1 MQHIMSQH
9 RTTEKTK
16 SFLDIHTIVGVC
28 FVAIIL
34 NFNLDLFITKPA
46 FASEASGKIEKIE
59 EISDGR
65 FVVFIEEAANRLNK
79 PDCLHPIGYFMVA
92 NENSVEG
99 KKHID
104 MLRYA
109 KKNNLA
115 VSIVGTGTC
124 KRWVDAEDINY
135 LGISW

>member
-1 MQHIMSQH
+1 MQHILVQDSV
-9 RTTEKTK
+9 TK
-16 SFLDIHTIVGVC
+16 QPKLFVDIHTILRVC
-28 FVAIIL
+28 FATIVL
-34 NFNLDLFITKPA
+34 NLSLDLFIIKPA
-46 FASEASGKIEKIE
+46 FASEASGKIEKIQ

-65 FVVFIEEAANRLNK
+65 FVVFIENAANRIDK
-79 PDCLHPIGYFMVA
+79 PNCLHPIGYFMIA

-104 MLRYA
+104 MLRFA

-115 VSIVGTGTC
+115 VDIVGTGTC